1 MFTEE
6 YFLLIHWFKNLYTIV
21 NGPSFAEGPDAPIN
35 TGAMGTAVACWKGR
49 SNVGILITKAE
60 ANQMHQRIS
69 FADDDASRSQ
79 EAAVAVEAELD
90 PPQGGNLTII
100 DAENELNVSKS
111 DQVIGNSIDEP
122 QNGTVPSEADLEID
136 GADKQTEG
144 TLVGGDVAVGTAE
157 IMEISFAN

>member
-1 MFTEE
+1 MD
-6 YFLLIHWFKNLYTIV
+6 LR
-21 NGPSFAEGPDAPIN
+21 FAEGPDAPIN

-69 FADDDASRSQ
+69 FADDDVSRSQ

-90 PPQGGNLTII
+90 PPQGGKLTII
-100 DAENELNVSKS
+100 DAENELNVQS
-111 DQVIGNSIDEP
+111 DQVIGNSIDEEP
-122 QNGTVPSEADLEID
+122 QNGTVPSKADLEID

-157 IMEISFAN
+157 IVEISFAN